1 MNNAIIHLSHGQQIV
16 VPSFRFTNKIE
27 LVTPSGYALE
37 HGDCPKEAEER
48 ATKFGHEFLAC
59 FKHPSIITADYNGK
73 AERLEAE
80 RKEWE
85 EAQRINEG
93 DIVECEGRKYIVK
106 ILGENFSDPVKFIP
120 AN

>member
-1 MNNAIIHLSHGQQIV
+1 MKTTIIQLTHGQHV
-16 VPSFRFTNKIE
+16 AVPSFRFTNKIE
-27 LVTPSGYALE
+27 IVTPCGYAISY
-37 HGDCPKEAEER
+37 GDCPEEAEAR

-106 ILGENFSDPVKFIP
+106 ILGENFNDPVKFIP